1 MVHTP
6 VLARIT
12 AAVSG
17 ITLLMTLGACSSP
30 QPSSSNP
37 TNASTSA
44 DAGSVTLFTPADGI
58 TISQRTPLNK
68 WAKLVPQIT
77 SDLKKQGVEK
87 QNIDTVVSS
96 DLDEQ
101 SQQLQDWVVKHVTN
115 LKDGSS
121 AAKHSTLIV
130 APAPQTNVSS
140 RQYGDYVTQ
149 PIVKD
154 AQDSERHEAESR
166 MRSALQLARKSG
178 MHIVLVSNTIDGFT
192 PDAFVQCSTPEQIGE
207 LQANMLVSKL
217 DLDKV
222 SKGNPKAVEVLLPYT
237 HADDAE
243 ESDTAEINDAFAKE
257 AFQGVWKVLRPYY
270 EQGKV
275 YSPSGTLSRETT
287 NEDWTHVAFDLN
299 EKDGT
304 AKTIEDRIPTVTKDD
319 DSVPTKID
327 GIIAMNDAV
336 ASSVVSKL
344 VSMGYTGS
352 SADINPSITIPS
364 IVGNI
369 AGHKDLLRKSVPDP
383 AKSPAN
389 DTQSQHDD
397 SSANSSSTQND
408 HNSRWPVITG
418 YGSYAD
424 TIPQVVN
431 GKQWMTGLEDRGKL
445 SMDIAKTCIRLNREK
460 GLDGLSFIAKQ
471 TIAGVTVPTVHEE
484 LNAVSAGN
492 LKTTLIDTGYITMA
506 EAGL

>member
-1 MVHTP
+1 M
-6 VLARIT
+6 
-12 AAVSG
+12 
-17 ITLLMTLGACSSP
+17 
-30 QPSSSNP
+30 
-37 TNASTSA
+37 
-44 DAGSVTLFTPADGI
+44 FTPADGI

-222 SKGNPKAVEVLLPYT
+222 SKGNPTMPRKATPPKSTTHLP
-237 HADDAE
+237 
-243 ESDTAEINDAFAKE
+243 K
-257 AFQGVWKVLRPYY
+257 
-270 EQGKV
+270 
-275 YSPSGTLSRETT
+275 
-287 NEDWTHVAFDLN
+287 
-299 EKDGT
+299 
-304 AKTIEDRIPTVTKDD
+304 
-319 DSVPTKID
+319 
-327 GIIAMNDAV
+327 
-336 ASSVVSKL
+336 
-344 VSMGYTGS
+344 
-352 SADINPSITIPS
+352 
-364 IVGNI
+364 
-369 AGHKDLLRKSVPDP
+369 
-383 AKSPAN
+383 
-389 DTQSQHDD
+389 
-397 SSANSSSTQND
+397 
-408 HNSRWPVITG
+408 
-418 YGSYAD
+418 
-424 TIPQVVN
+424 
-431 GKQWMTGLEDRGKL
+431 KL
-445 SMDIAKTCIRLNREK
+445 SKAYGRFLGLITNRER
-460 GLDGLSFIAKQ
+460 STAPQ
-471 TIAGVTVPTVHEE
+471 EP
-484 LNAVSAGN
+484 
-492 LKTTLIDTGYITMA
+492 
-506 EAGL
+506 